1 MATIDEPNLFQAPA
15 LCQALC
21 DYERNP
27 LPQGAFRSVQEKDN
41 HICICSAG
49 DVLL

>member
-1 MATIDEPNLFQAPA
+1 MATIGEPDLFQAPA

-27 LPQGAFRSVQEKDN
+27 LPQGAFRSVQEKDY
-41 HICICSAG
+41 HICTCSAG
-49 DVLL
+49 NVLV